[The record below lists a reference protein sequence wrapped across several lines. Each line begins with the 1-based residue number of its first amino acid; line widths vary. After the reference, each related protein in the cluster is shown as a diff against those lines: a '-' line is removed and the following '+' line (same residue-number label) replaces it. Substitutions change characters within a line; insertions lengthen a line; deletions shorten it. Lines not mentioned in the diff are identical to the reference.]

1 MQKIK
6 TQKLR
11 FVDESGRTRI
21 FNGMNIDDKHVD
33 CTEFRYKL
41 DEEFF
46 KKYRANGLDII
57 RLAITWQNLEP
68 QPEQYNESYLKSID
82 DIFALA
88 EKYGVYILLDMHQDL
103 YSQNDGKSVGD
114 GAPSWAAVTDGAK
127 PRMPIFV
134 WADGYFLGRWVR
146 KEFDNFWNNTPVLG
160 KGLQDRYCDLWQML
174 ARRYGD
180 SPALFGFDLM
190 NEPFPGSYSNKM
202 FTRLVGGVAR
212 TVAFNKKVNRGK
224 LIKAA
229 VKKDTRNML
238 DCIGGDVIRDAVHRI
253 DPVQEKF
260 DLEKYS
266 PFLNKTTAAI
276 REVTP
281 NGIVMME
288 QSYIC
293 NSGVKQSAP
302 PITVNGVREENQCFG
317 PHAYDF
323 SVDTPLYQY
332 ANASRV
338 KAFFGE
344 MRNTQLR
351 LQVPCIVGEWGGCSD
366 NKDTSWFPHAF
377 ELLDFFDEMKW
388 GQMYWD
394 YHGDDLDSPLMNML
408 CRTHPVAVAGE
419 IISYGYD
426 RQTNIFSLSFDA
438 DKAGESIIY
447 IHKPFE
453 MPDDFKCEILE
464 QYENGA
470 SLIGIKTEAGRNRI
484 KIQVNEQEA

>member
-1 MQKIK
+1 MEKIK
-6 TQKLR
+6 TQQLR
-11 FVDESGRTRI
+11 FIDEKGRTRL
-21 FNGMNIDDKHVD
+21 FNGMNIDDKHVN
-33 CTEFRYKL
+33 CKEFHYKL

-46 KKYRANGLDII
+46 KKYRANGFDII

-68 QPEQYNESYLKSID
+68 KMGEYNLSYLKSID

-114 GAPSWAAVTDGAK
+114 GAPSWAALTDGAK
-127 PRMPIFV
+127 PRMPLFV
-134 WADGYFLGRWVR
+134 WADGYFMGKWVR

-160 KGLQDRYCDLWQML
+160 KGLQDRYCELWQML
-174 ARRYGD
+174 AKRYGN
-180 SPALFGFDLM
+180 SPALFGYDLM
-190 NEPFPGSYSNKM
+190 NEPFPGSYSKKM
-202 FTRLVGGVAR
+202 FARLVSGVVK

-224 LIKAA
+224 L
-229 VKKDTRNML
+229 VKSALKRDTRTML
-238 DCIGGDVIRDAVHRI
+238 DCIGGDVIRDAVYKI
-253 DPVQEKF
+253 DPIEEKF

-276 REVTP
+276 REITK

-293 NSGVKQSAP
+293 NSGIKQSAE
-302 PITVNGVREENQCFG
+302 PISVNGVREENQCFG

-323 SVDTPLYQY
+323 AVDTPLYQY

-351 LQVPCIVGEWGGCSD
+351 LNVPVIVGEWGGCSD
-366 NKDTSWFPHAF
+366 NKDTSWFPHAY
-377 ELLDFFDEMKW
+377 ELLDFFDEMQW

-394 YHGDDLDSPLMNML
+394 YHGDDMDAPLMTML
-408 CRTHPVAVAGE
+408 SRTHPVAVAGE
-419 IISYGYD
+419 IISYSYNRED
-426 RQTNIFSLSFDA
+426 EAFSIEFNSA
-438 DKAGESIIY
+438 EAGESIIY

-453 MPDDFKCEILE
+453 MPEGVDCSIIE

-470 SLIGIKTEAGRNRI
+470 SLICIKTDAGRQSI
-484 KIQVNEQEA
+484 KIQITR